1 VIAVREV
8 GVLLS
13 AAAAGGYRSLAV
25 AIVDATGVIAL
36 TWFVIVLVRLIRSS
50 QSPKPRIP
58 RGNASAFGQSAARLP
73 VGTESAATLRRPIRQ
88 LSENRDHR
96 ESGRP
101 DDREA
106 EAAEDRDLDVFRG
119 DRVLN

>member
-50 QSPKPRIP
+50 QSPKP
-58 RGNASAFGQSAARLP
+58 
-73 VGTESAATLRRPIRQ
+73 
-88 LSENRDHR
+88 
-96 ESGRP
+96 
-101 DDREA
+101 
-106 EAAEDRDLDVFRG
+106 
-119 DRVLN
+119 